1 MTRSKTCI
9 DNPSTKL
16 NFDIMK
22 TIFAFF
28 LLLFAASQPV
38 AAQTTI
44 SAGRAIE
51 IQLKG
56 VPSEEMALVSGTYT
70 VSESGMISMPLLKSP
85 IRAAG
90 MSPTSLARSIEA
102 SYRAAKIYTT
112 PTINVIAS
120 SAETLDEQ
128 IVTVGD
134 YVVSPG
140 PVKYVRGMTL
150 YNAVQAAKGATPF
163 GSMKRVRLTRGGQS
177 KIYDL
182 TNSKY
187 MNVLVEPNDTI
198 QVPQKDLFGN

>member
-1 MTRSKTCI
+1 
-9 DNPSTKL
+9 
-16 NFDIMK
+16 MK

-28 LLLFAASQPV
+28 IMLFAASQPM

-44 SAGRAIE
+44 SPGRAIE

-70 VSESGMISMPLLKSP
+70 VSESGTVSMPLLSGP

-102 SYRAAKIYTT
+102 AYRAAKIYTT

-120 SAETLDEQ
+120 SGETLEEQ
-128 IVTVGD
+128 TVTVGD
-134 YVVSPG
+134 QVVSPG
-140 PVKYVRGMTL
+140 PVKYVRGLTL

-177 KIYDL
+177 KVYDL
-182 TNSKY
+182 TDPKY
-187 MNVLVEPNDTI
+187 MNIPVEPNDTI
-198 QVPQKDLFGN
+198 QVPQKTITGG

>member
-1 MTRSKTCI
+1 
-9 DNPSTKL
+9 
-16 NFDIMK
+16 MK
-22 TIFAFF
+22 AIFAFL
-28 LLLFAASQPV
+28 LLLFAASQPM

-70 VSESGMISMPLLKSP
+70 VSESGMISMPLLTSP

-90 MSPTSLARSIEA
+90 QSATSLARSIEA
-102 SYRAAKIYTT
+102 AYRSEKIYTT
-112 PTINVIAS
+112 PTINVIHS
-120 SAETLDEQ
+120 TNESLNELT
-128 IVTVGD
+128 VTVGD
-134 YVVSPG
+134 QVVSPG
-140 PVKYVRGMTL
+140 PVKYVRGLTL

-182 TNSKY
+182 TDPKY
-187 MNVLVEPNDTI
+187 MNILVEPNDTI
-198 QVPQKDLFGN
+198 QVPQKGPLGG